1 MHRTHWGS
9 HIVASCLMAL
19 GMLAGCQ
26 STPEWAEPQATE
38 VSKKPRPEDTV
49 RSTMA
54 IPTGER
60 STSALWLEHTAPA
73 EVSQSQQFDSEI
85 KATNLTKN
93 TLHSVQVTDYCSAN
107 FKLIDSDPAPQS
119 SQGGVLR
126 WDLGSLEPGETKTI
140 AIRGSATEVGTVKS
154 CIDASYESRSC
165 LAINVVNPKL
175 QLTIQAPAEALQCD
189 AIPVRFTVTNSGTGV
204 ARNVLIQDALPK
216 GLTTD
221 KGSEIVTLSLGDLAA
236 NQAKSVSV
244 TLRAAA
250 TGSFENKATAS
261 AEGGLSID
269 ATAATAVRKPEL
281 AIDQTGPER
290 IFVGREFAYTL
301 TVTNQGDGEA
311 RDTVV
316 ETTVPAVAKVV
327 STHPGAAT
335 EGGRLVWRVGK
346 LNPGDSAT
354 ARVTLVP
361 NSISAIEST
370 TTAKAYCAATASDSV
385 KTNVQGIPAILLEVI
400 DLSDPIQVGSNETYE
415 ITATNQGSAADS
427 NIQIVCTLEDAMEF
441 VSAEGVTQ
449 GTVEGHTVTF
459 APLSIL
465 PPKTKATWRVTVKS
479 LSPGDVR
486 FQATMTSDQLKRPV
500 EETEA
505 TNFYE

>member
-1 MHRTHWGS
+1 MHRKCWGFRV
-9 HIVASCLMAL
+9 VASSLMAVGVL
-19 GMLAGCQ
+19 VGCQ
-26 STPEWAEPQATE
+26 STPEWAEPQAAE
-38 VSKKPRPEDTV
+38 VSKKPRPEDMV

-73 EVSQSQQFDSEI
+73 EVPQGQQFDSEI
-85 KATNLTKN
+85 RVTNLTKN
-93 TLHSVQVTDYCSAN
+93 TLQSIQVTDYCSAN
-107 FKLIDSDPAPQS
+107 FKLIDSNPTPQS
-119 SQGGVLR
+119 AQGGALR
-126 WDLGSLEPGETKTI
+126 WDLGSLGPSETKTI
-140 AIRGSATEVGTVKS
+140 VIRGSATEVGTVKS

-165 LAINVVNPKL
+165 LAINVVKPKL
-175 QLTIQAPAEALQCD
+175 QLTIQAPAEVLQCD
-189 AIPVRFTVTNSGTGV
+189 AIPVQLTVTNSGTGV

-221 KGSEIVTLSLGDLAA
+221 KGSEVITLSLGDLAA
-236 NQAKSVSV
+236 NQTKSANV
-244 TLRAAA
+244 TLKAAA
-250 TGSFENKATAS
+250 TGSYENKATAS
-261 AEGGLSID
+261 AEGGLSVD
-269 ATAATAVRKPEL
+269 ASATTAVHKPEL

-290 IFVGREFAYTL
+290 IFVGREIAYTV

-316 ETTVPAVAKVV
+316 ETTLPTGTKVV

-335 EGGRLVWRVGK
+335 EGGRLVWRVGR

-354 ARVTLVP
+354 ARITLVP
-361 NSISAIEST
+361 SSISTIEST
-370 TTAKAYCAATASDSV
+370 TTAKAHCAAAASDSV
-385 KTNVQGIPAILLEVI
+385 KTDVQGIPAILLEVI

-459 APLSIL
+459 APLSVL

-486 FQATMTSDQLKRPV
+486 FQATMTSDELKRPV